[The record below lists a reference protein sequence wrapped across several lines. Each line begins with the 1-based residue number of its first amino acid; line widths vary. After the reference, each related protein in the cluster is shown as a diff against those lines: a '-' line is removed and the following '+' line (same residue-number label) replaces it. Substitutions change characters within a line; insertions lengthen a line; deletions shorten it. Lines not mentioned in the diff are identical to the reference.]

1 MKKLKFELPEVAKII
16 NDQLSNQL
24 SKTKGISENRIIK
37 RFDDL
42 K

>member
-1 MKKLKFELPEVAKII
+1 MLKLKSELPEVAKII
-16 NDQLSNQL
+16 NDQI
-24 SKTKGISENRIIK
+24 SKIRQENNISENRIIK